1 MALVQIDPRIAS
13 FEELHT
19 FRCFGCGDV
28 RAVEQSTNPFR
39 QHGRVRVFLTEA

>member
-1 MALVQIDPRIAS
+1 
-13 FEELHT
+13 
-19 FRCFGCGDV
+19 V